1 MSSSISLCT
10 SMVLLPEKSR
20 PLWIVIAVKLTWGIV
35 SYRPPCCF
43 FCCLALLS
51 SSSWMLRAARS
62 RLCFSSF
69 ALASALSWSS
79 LKTRV
84 ACSCFFMISL
94 LAASCSVQ
102 KRDRATFSSS
112 SVVCANFLCL
122 SRSSAASALA
132 MMIATCSSLGTC
144 RTRSH
149 SFCIFLR
156 CSSVSLFVQ
165 NALLALSSGEISS
178 HLDALFSSLFLFFPS
193 CSSLGRLLVRSRE
206 RDLLLRSLWLGD
218 PLEWLLLVSR
228 ERDLSS
234 YLL

>member
-1 MSSSISLCT
+1 
-10 SMVLLPEKSR
+10 
-20 PLWIVIAVKLTWGIV
+20 
-35 SYRPPCCF
+35 
-43 FCCLALLS
+43 
-51 SSSWMLRAARS
+51 MLRAAHS

-84 ACSCFFMISL
+84 ACSCFFMLSL

-112 SVVCANFLCL
+112 SMVCANFLCF
-122 SRSSAASALA
+122 SRSSAASASA

-144 RTRSH
+144 PGKTYRPKRTRSH
-149 SFCIFLR
+149 SFCCLLR
-156 CSSVSLFVQ
+156 CSSVSPFVQ
-165 NALLALSSGEISS
+165 NALLAPSSGEISS

-206 RDLLLRSLWLGD
+206 RDLLL
-218 PLEWLLLVSR
+218 
-228 ERDLSS
+228 
-234 YLL
+234 